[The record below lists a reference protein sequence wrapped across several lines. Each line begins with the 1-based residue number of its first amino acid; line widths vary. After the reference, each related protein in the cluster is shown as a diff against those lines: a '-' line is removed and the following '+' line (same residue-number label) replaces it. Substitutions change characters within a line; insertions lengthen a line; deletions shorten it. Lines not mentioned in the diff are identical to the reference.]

1 MRAHLLGTLSFKD
14 LPMTAWTE
22 FLISQGATLND
33 GIVASF
39 GDPAGELAAAASQ
52 TVLADVSHFG
62 LIGLAGEEAQT
73 FLHGQITN
81 DLRGL
86 NENAAVFAG
95 YLSAKGRMLANF
107 VVMKRGADILVMLPA
122 ALREAIQKRLSMF
135 ILRSKVKARD
145 AGPEWVRLGANGQ
158 DASAA
163 LTAALGYDLPE
174 GVMSMAHGE
183 QTFVLRLGDQ
193 RFDVFVQTDAA
204 PVVWQKLAARCKPV
218 GAPAWDWLM
227 VQAGVPMVL
236 PHTQDHFVPQ
246 MANMEILGGVSF
258 NKGCYPGQEIV
269 ARSQYLGK
277 VKRRLFLAHVDA
289 EALAGDELFSADLPD
304 QAAGQVA
311 NAASAPGGGCD
322 VLAVVHTSS
331 VDAGDVRLKSRDGA
345 KLAFRPLPYPVS

>member
-1 MRAHLLGTLSFKD
+1 
-14 LPMTAWTE
+14 MTAWTE
-22 FLISQGATLND
+22 FLSSQGAALDT
-33 GIVASF
+33 GVVVSF
-39 GDPAGELAAAASQ
+39 GDSVSELAAAASQ
-52 TVLADVSHFG
+52 TVLADLSHYG

-86 NENAAVFAG
+86 NEKAAVFAG

-107 VVMKRGADILVMLPA
+107 LVIKRAGDLLVMLPA
-122 ALREAIQKRLSMF
+122 ALREPIQKRLSMF

-145 AGPEWVRLGANGQ
+145 ASLDWVRLGVNGPK
-158 DASAA
+158 ASAA
-163 LTAALGYDLPE
+163 LTGALGYDLPS
-174 GVMSMAHGE
+174 GLMSMAHGE

-193 RFDVFVQTDAA
+193 RFDVFVQPDAA
-204 PVVWQKLAARCKPV
+204 VSLWQKLAADCKPV

-227 VQAGVPMVL
+227 VRAGVPMVL
-236 PHTQDHFVPQ
+236 PQTQDHFVPQ

-289 EALAGDELFSADLPD
+289 DALAGDEVFSTDLPD
-304 QAAGQVA
+304 QSAGHIA
-311 NAASAPGGGCD
+311 NAAAAPGGGCD
-322 VLAVVHTSS
+322 VLVVAHTSS
-331 VDAGDVRLKSRDGA
+331 VEAGDVRLKNRDGA
-345 KLAFRPLPYPVS
+345 KLAFQPLPYPVS